1 MPQLQE
7 SELEQV
13 SLIDIEKLPSM
24 AFTEMSH
31 LPNERSVYF
40 ALTSDGTVLYVGQTE
55 SLSRRWLSHSKKE
68 DLASVGCSKIAWMK
82 SEGDIKTLESAFVKR
97 FRPSLNKG
105 EKQSKRQVGMI
116 LGTVIQKYRVA
127 SDLTLRDISKEIGIG
142 AATLMRLE
150 QGRDPD
156 GATLTK
162 VLIWLFKPTTNGTQ
176 GKGRA
181 VK

>member
-1 MPQLQE
+1 
-7 SELEQV
+7 
-13 SLIDIEKLPSM
+13 
-24 AFTEMSH
+24 
-31 LPNERSVYF
+31 
-40 ALTSDGTVLYVGQTE
+40 
-55 SLSRRWLSHSKKE
+55 
-68 DLASVGCSKIAWMK
+68 MK

-162 VLIWLFKPTTNGTQ
+162 VLIWLFKPTTDS
-176 GKGRA
+176 GKGQR
-181 VK
+181 